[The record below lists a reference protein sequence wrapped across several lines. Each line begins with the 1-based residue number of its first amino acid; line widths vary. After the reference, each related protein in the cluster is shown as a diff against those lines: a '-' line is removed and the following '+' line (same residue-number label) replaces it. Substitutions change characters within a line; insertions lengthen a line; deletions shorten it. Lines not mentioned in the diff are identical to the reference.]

1 MDYLDWYPNVLS
13 GRSDFRPELAA
24 IRLMAIV
31 LHSVLPRTT
40 IGDSYCAGP
49 GGTAPVYCTRL
60 SRLACSRV
68 LRIVHRDHVNELAVL
83 CSIQEGRGK
92 AEGVYRCLPVGL

>member
-1 MDYLDWYPNVLS
+1 MDYLDWYPNVLL

-60 SRLACSRV
+60 SRLASSRV
-68 LRIVHRDHVNELAVL
+68 LRFVGHRDHVNELAVL
-83 CSIQEGRGK
+83 CSTKERKG
-92 AEGVYRCLPVGL
+92 